1 MQAQT
6 LRVIMVIFLTSVIML
21 YFYTNREK
29 DYYSKSAEPAVAQ
42 ILSEISSWD
51 KQALLIHLTPEAQQA
66 VNDEQLEKLINFYR
80 SFGRFRSIQEL
91 NFSRTVSTF
100 SLLGEKR
107 INYSGIANF
116 DSSPVNLNITLVER
130 GGFFLI
136 YNFALSKVAE

>member
-6 LRVIMVIFLTSVIML
+6 LRIIIAILLTLVIML

-91 NFSRTVSTF
+91 NFFAYSKYLF
-100 SLLGEKR
+100 S
-107 INYSGIANF
+107 SW
-116 DSSPVNLNITLVER
+116 
-130 GGFFLI
+130 
-136 YNFALSKVAE
+136 